1 MTGREK
7 LKNRL
12 TGKVV
17 VITGSTRG
25 IGRGIAI
32 SVAKED
38 ARVVLS
44 GRDENE
50 GRSLVEEICKLGG
63 YAIFVRTDLSKVSDC
78 KNLINQTEAHF
89 GRIDGLVNNAGIFPR
104 GSLLETEEKLFDEVF
119 SINIKGAFFS
129 TKYAVEVM
137 IRNNNGG
144 SIVNIGSTHA
154 FGGSFDLAA
163 YSCSKGALYTLT
175 KHIARNYA
183 KYRIR
188 ANWITVG
195 WVVTP
200 GEIERIYKQGY
211 DEEWLRIQR
220 EKYMPMGRFQT
231 PEDIANGVIYLLSD
245 ESEQV
250 TGADIHITGGFW
262 PS

>member
-1 MTGREK
+1 MG
-7 LKNRL
+7 NRL
-12 TGKVV
+12 IGKVIV
-17 VITGSTRG
+17 VTGSTKG

-32 SVAKED
+32 SMAKEG
-38 ARVVLS
+38 AKVVVS
-44 GRDENE
+44 GRSEDE
-50 GRSLVEEICKLGG
+50 GRNLVEEIHNLGG
-63 YAIFVRTDLSKVSDC
+63 SSIFVKTDISKVEDC
-78 KNLINQTEAHF
+78 KNLIEQTKKHF

-104 GSLLETEEKLFDEVF
+104 GSLLETEEDLFDEIFDV
-119 SINIKGAFFS
+119 NIKGAFFC
-129 TKYAVEVM
+129 TKYAISMM
-137 IRNNNGG
+137 IRNNGG

-175 KHIARNYA
+175 KHIAYNYA
-183 KYRIR
+183 RYNIR

-200 GEIERIYKQGY
+200 GEIERVYKQGH
-211 DEEWLRIQR
+211 DEEWLRMQG
-220 EKYMPMGRFQT
+220 EKYIPMGRFQT

-262 PS
+262 PRGL